1 MENAMGTD
9 AAVKL
14 PTGVVTVVLADV
26 EGSVRSWEADPPAM
40 AQAMARL
47 DEIVDT
53 ALAAHGGV
61 RPVEQGEGDSFVAA
75 FVEPVDAVA
84 AALAIQRGLRAHQ
97 SSSDEGVP
105 SLRLRMAIHT
115 DEAHLRGTG
124 NYSGA
129 LVNRAARLRALAHGD
144 QVLLSGNTC
153 GQLGSTLPDCASL
166 IDLGVHNVR
175 DVPEPIRVWQLRHDD
190 LDREFPPLRS
200 PDALATNLP
209 VHLTTFVGRVD
220 ELLSVRKLLY
230 ENRLVTLSGPGG
242 VGKTRLAVELAAE
255 AFDAYPGG
263 AWFVDL
269 SPVADPAAVGGDI
282 AASLHL
288 RGIESRTPLELVA
301 SHFADDRVLL
311 VVDNCEHVVGA
322 VAALLDALLRA
333 CPRLDVVV
341 TSREPLNVAGEAVY
355 SVPPL
360 GLPQGD
366 QVDAALLADCDA
378 VGLFVDRAHLAN
390 PDFELD
396 DETAPT
402 IAAVC
407 ARIDCLPLAIELAA
421 ARVRVMTLDQI
432 AETMESRFDVLG
444 GGARTAPVR
453 QQSVERCVA
462 WSYDLLDE
470 RQQTLLRRLSIFAG
484 SFTMAAAATVGGDED
499 RLRGAQAFDLLLSLV
514 DRSLVV
520 AAGGRYHLL
529 ATIRSF
535 AADRLD
541 ESGDDALA
549 LHARHLSWL
558 VDTAADAEAGL
569 ADKNE
574 PRVLE
579 ALRVEVPNID
589 AVLTWASTNNPPEA
603 LRLAASLVRFA
614 LVGGNL
620 LRGWRWLEPLLDSDS
635 IVEPDVRAKARF
647 GAGLLVLLCGDMAL
661 AMSAPTHLSKAKQV
675 FEELGDAA
683 GAARVDG
690 LQAVMTAAVAGPS
703 TARPQFDAAV
713 GFLRRAGD
721 EWWAGLLSSAWAAT
735 EVQRGRAAD
744 VVSLLEH
751 EVAAARGASSTF
763 RLRLA
768 GSWLAA
774 AYGMLG
780 DHDRAI
786 ELAEASLAEQRAVHD
801 PDLTSFMLF
810 VIGDAHYHRGD
821 LDLAEHYGLE
831 AAETA
836 GRHFIVGHAALGHN
850 LVARVAMARGD
861 AERARLHFQRA
872 VDIAVDAGAMH
883 AVARHAPGLVTA
895 LRALNRSDDAAAV
908 LGSAIEG
915 ARSLG
920 PSSDLGRL
928 LLTAAAHAEEDGN
941 DDRAEDLI
949 HEALATIVHVRSR
962 PLAVTAFEHLA
973 AIAARQEGDA
983 EAARLFAAAATI
995 RAELGRRGGD
1005 ASVLDDARARL
1016 SEETFAQAW
1025 EDGAAMSVEDA
1036 VAYAARGRGARKRP
1050 SSGWRSLTPT
1060 EHRVVEL
1067 VTEGLTNPQIGERLF
1082 ISKGTVRTHLSHIFA
1097 KLDVT
1102 TRSQLAAEATRRIAN
1117 PSPETGQHT
1126 SGAAQQG

>member
-1 MENAMGTD
+1 MVSRMGIAMGTD
-9 AAVKL
+9 AVVNV

-47 DEIVDT
+47 DEIVDA
-53 ALAAHGGV
+53 ALAVHRGV

-75 FVEPVDAVA
+75 FVQPVDAVG
-84 AALAIQRGLRAHQ
+84 AALAIQRGLQAEQ
-97 SSSDEGVP
+97 SASADGAP
-105 SLRLRMAIHT
+105 SLRLRMAVHT
-115 DEAHLRGTG
+115 DEAQLRGTG

-129 LVNRAARLRALAHGD
+129 LVNRAARIRALAHGG

-153 GQLGSTLPDCASL
+153 GQLGSTLPDGASL
-166 IDLGVHNVR
+166 IDLGIHHVR
-175 DVPEPIRVWQLRHDD
+175 DVPEPIRVWQLRHDE
-190 LDREFPPLRS
+190 LDAEFPPLRS

-209 VHLTTFVGRVD
+209 VHLTPFVGRVN
-220 ELLSVRKLLY
+220 ELLSARKLLY

-269 SPVADPAAVGGDI
+269 SPVTDPAAVGGDI
-282 AASLHL
+282 AATLHL
-288 RGIESRTPLELVA
+288 HGKESRTPLELVS

-322 VAALLDALLRA
+322 VAAFVDALLRA

-355 SVPPL
+355 PVPPMA
-360 GLPQGD
+360 LPEGD
-366 QVDAALLADCDA
+366 RVDAASLADCDA
-378 VGLFVDRAHLAN
+378 VGLFVDRAHLAD
-390 PDFELD
+390 PDFSLD

-407 ARIDCLPLAIELAA
+407 ARVDCLPLAIELAA

-432 AETMESRFDVLG
+432 AETMASRLDVLR
-444 GGARTAPVR
+444 GGARTAPIR
-453 QQSVERCVA
+453 QQSVEQCVA

-470 RQQTLLRRLSIFAG
+470 RHQALLRRLSIFAG
-484 SFTMAAAATVGGDED
+484 SFTMSAAAAVAGDED
-499 RLRGAQAFDLLLSLV
+499 EPPRVRTFDVLLSLV

-529 ATIRSF
+529 ATIRAF
-535 AADRLD
+535 AADRLA
-541 ESGDDALA
+541 ESGDDVHT

-569 ADKNE
+569 ADENE

-579 ALRVEVPNID
+579 ALRAEVPNIE
-589 AVLTWASTNNPPEA
+589 AVLTWASSNNPPEA
-603 LRLAASLVRFA
+603 LRLAASLVKFA

-620 LRGWRWLEPLLDSDS
+620 LRGWRWLEPLVDSDS

-661 AMSAPTHLSKAKQV
+661 AMSAPTHLSKAKDA
-675 FEELGDAA
+675 FEQLGDAA

-690 LQAVMTAAVAGPS
+690 LQAIMMAVVAGPS

-713 GFLRRAGD
+713 GFLHRAGD
-721 EWWAGLLSSAWAAT
+721 DWWAGLLSGSWAAT
-735 EVQRGRAAD
+735 EVQRGRAAG
-744 VVSLLEH
+744 VVSLLEQ
-751 EVAAARGASSTF
+751 EVAAARAASSTF

-768 GSWLAA
+768 GTWLAA

-786 ELAEASLAEQRAVHD
+786 ELAASSLAEQRAVHD
-801 PDLTSFMLF
+801 PDQTSFMLY
-810 VIGDAHYHRGD
+810 VIGDAHYHQGD

-831 AAETA
+831 AADTG
-836 GRHFIVGHAALGHN
+836 GRHFSGHAALGHN

-872 VDIAVDAGAMH
+872 VDMSVDAGAMH
-883 AVARHAPGLVTA
+883 AVPRHAPGLVQA

-908 LGSAIEG
+908 LGRALEG

-928 LLTAAAHAEEDGN
+928 LLTAATNAEDDGN

-949 HEALATIVHVRSR
+949 HEALGTIMHVRSR
-962 PLAVTAFEHLA
+962 PLAATALEHLA
-973 AIAARQEGDA
+973 VIAARQESDA

-995 RAELGRRGGD
+995 R
-1005 ASVLDDARARL
+1005 
-1016 SEETFAQAW
+1016 
-1025 EDGAAMSVEDA
+1025 
-1036 VAYAARGRGARKRP
+1036 RGARTT
-1050 SSGWRSLTPT
+1050 GWRC
-1060 EHRVVEL
+1060 
-1067 VTEGLTNPQIGERLF
+1067 ERA
-1082 ISKGTVRTHLSHIFA
+1082 R
-1097 KLDVT
+1097 
-1102 TRSQLAAEATRRIAN
+1102 
-1117 PSPETGQHT
+1117 
-1126 SGAAQQG
+1126 